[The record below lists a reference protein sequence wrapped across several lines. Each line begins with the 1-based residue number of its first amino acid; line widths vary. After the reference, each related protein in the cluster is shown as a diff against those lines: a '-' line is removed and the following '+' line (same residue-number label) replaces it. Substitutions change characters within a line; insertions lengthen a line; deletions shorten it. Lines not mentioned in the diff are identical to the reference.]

1 MVWGFLPKKL
11 NCEYQQK
18 LNQLFKNKLIEKG
31 VYLNLR
37 LKLDHEPSPV
47 ANGITLGST
56 NLESSSEKVYVK
68 GKHSGFDIW
77 NLIEKENRKM
87 LNDNEQLFPYWN
99 YKDFDFRVFVIGRN
113 LQNWC
118 KWLRTFQRIFY
129 HACMG
134 IQNAVISLLTKKL

>member
-68 GKHSGFDIW
+68 GKHSGFDI
-77 NLIEKENRKM
+77 
-87 LNDNEQLFPYWN
+87 
-99 YKDFDFRVFVIGRN
+99 
-113 LQNWC
+113 
-118 KWLRTFQRIFY
+118 
-129 HACMG
+129 
-134 IQNAVISLLTKKL
+134 